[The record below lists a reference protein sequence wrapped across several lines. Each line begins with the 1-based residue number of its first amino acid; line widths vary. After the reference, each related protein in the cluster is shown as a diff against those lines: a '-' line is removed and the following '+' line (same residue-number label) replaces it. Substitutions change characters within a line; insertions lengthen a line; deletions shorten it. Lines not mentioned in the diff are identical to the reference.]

1 MPVKLLGVAAAIAWI
16 ALCRFLLGAEGTVQ
30 DPAGDGLA
38 KRSVRAWANDGA
50 AMSAFAI
57 VALLITYGGAL
68 LIVRYVFKKASGG
81 QTHV

>member
-1 MPVKLLGVAAAIAWI
+1 MPVKHLGVAAAVAWI

-30 DPAGDGLA
+30 DPAGDGVVT
-38 KRSVRAWANDGA
+38 RSVRAWANDGA
-50 AMSAFAI
+50 FVSAFAI
-57 VALLITYGGAL
+57 VALVITYGGAL